1 MPYNI
6 VETLKTRNTMN
17 TLTII
22 LLIYVILDI
31 ISNLILIN
39 LMKRKGIRLTDLA
52 NRLRWLCEK
61 KEPITEDE
69 EWDEYD
75 DYDFIRNADENDVD
89 DQGYGY

>member
-1 MPYNI
+1 MS
-6 VETLKTRNTMN
+6 

-31 ISNLILIN
+31 ISNLILVT

-52 NRLRWLCEK
+52 NRLRWLCKK

-69 EWDEYD
+69 DEDWYEYD

>member
-1 MPYNI
+1 
-6 VETLKTRNTMN
+6 MN

-22 LLIYVILDI
+22 LLIYVIIDI
-31 ISNLILIN
+31 ISNLILIT

-52 NRLRWLCEK
+52 NRLRWLCK
-61 KEPITEDE
+61 KEVPITEDE
-69 EWDEYD
+69 DWDEYD

>member
-1 MPYNI
+1 
-6 VETLKTRNTMN
+6 MN

-31 ISNLILIN
+31 ISNLILIT

-52 NRLRWLCEK
+52 YRLRWFFK
-61 KEPITEDE
+61 KEEPTEDE
-69 EWDEYD
+69 DEDWDEYD

>member
-1 MPYNI
+1 MS
-6 VETLKTRNTMN
+6 

-22 LLIYVILDI
+22 LFIYVILDI
-31 ISNLILIN
+31 ISNLILIT

-61 KEPITEDE
+61 EEPITEDE

-75 DYDFIRNADENDVD
+75 DYDFLRNADENDVD

>member
-1 MPYNI
+1 MS
-6 VETLKTRNTMN
+6 

-31 ISNLILIN
+31 ISNLILIT

-52 NRLRWLCEK
+52 NRLRWLFK
-61 KEPITEDE
+61 KEEPITEDE
-69 EWDEYD
+69 D
-75 DYDFIRNADENDVD
+75 ID

>member
-1 MPYNI
+1 
-6 VETLKTRNTMN
+6 MN

-31 ISNLILIN
+31 ISNLILIT

-52 NRLRWLCEK
+52 YRLRWFCK
-61 KEPITEDE
+61 KEEPITKDED
-69 EWDEYD
+69 WDEYD
-75 DYDFIRNADENDVD
+75 DYDVD

>member
-17 TLTII
+17 AFTII

-31 ISNLILIN
+31 ISNLILIT

-61 KEPITEDE
+61 EEPITDIED
-69 EWDEYD
+69 WNGYD
-75 DYDFIRNADENDVD
+75 DYDFIHNDID

>member
-1 MPYNI
+1 
-6 VETLKTRNTMN
+6 MN

-31 ISNLILIN
+31 ISNLILIT

-52 NRLRWLCEK
+52 YRLRWLCK
-61 KEPITEDE
+61 KEEPITEGEDE

-75 DYDFIRNADENDVD
+75 DYDFIRNVDENDVD

>member
-1 MPYNI
+1 
-6 VETLKTRNTMN
+6 MN

-61 KEPITEDE
+61 EEPITDIED
-69 EWDEYD
+69 WNGYD
-75 DYDFIRNADENDVD
+75 DYDFIHNDID

>member
-1 MPYNI
+1 
-6 VETLKTRNTMN
+6 MN

-31 ISNLILIN
+31 ISNLILIT

-61 KEPITEDE
+61 EEPITDIED
-69 EWDEYD
+69 WNGYD
-75 DYDFIRNADENDVD
+75 DYDFIHNDID

>member
-1 MPYNI
+1 MS
-6 VETLKTRNTMN
+6 

-31 ISNLILIN
+31 ISDLIIIA

-52 NRLRWLCEK
+52 WRLKWLFK
-61 KEPITEDE
+61 KDEPTEGE
-69 EWDEYD
+69 
-75 DYDFIRNADENDVD
+75 DYFYDENEVE

>member
-1 MPYNI
+1 MS
-6 VETLKTRNTMN
+6 

-52 NRLRWLCEK
+52 NRLRWLCK
-61 KEPITEDE
+61 KEEPITEDE
-69 EWDEYD
+69 DWDEYN

>member
-1 MPYNI
+1 MS
-6 VETLKTRNTMN
+6 

-31 ISNLILIN
+31 ISNLILIT

-52 NRLRWLCEK
+52 NRLRWLCK
-61 KEPITEDE
+61 KEKPTEDE

-75 DYDFIRNADENDVD
+75 DYDFLRNADENDVD
-89 DQGYGY
+89 DQGYGHKDIESEYEEIRG

>member
-1 MPYNI
+1 
-6 VETLKTRNTMN
+6 MN
-17 TLTII
+17 TFTII

-61 KEPITEDE
+61 EEPITKDED
-69 EWDEYD
+69 WDEYD
-75 DYDFIRNADENDVD
+75 DYDFLRNADENDVD

>member
-1 MPYNI
+1 MS
-6 VETLKTRNTMN
+6 

-31 ISNLILIN
+31 ISNLILIT

-61 KEPITEDE
+61 EEPITDIED
-69 EWDEYD
+69 WNGYD
-75 DYDFIRNADENDVD
+75 DYDFIHNDID

>member
-1 MPYNI
+1 
-6 VETLKTRNTMN
+6 MN

-31 ISNLILIN
+31 ISNLILIT

-52 NRLRWLCEK
+52 NRLRWLCK
-61 KEPITEDE
+61 KEEPITEDE
-69 EWDEYD
+69 DWDEYD

>member
-1 MPYNI
+1 
-6 VETLKTRNTMN
+6 MN

-31 ISNLILIN
+31 ISNLILIT

-52 NRLRWLCEK
+52 YRLRWLCK
-61 KEPITEDE
+61 KEEPITDIED
-69 EWDEYD
+69 WNGYD
-75 DYDFIRNADENDVD
+75 DYDFILNVDENDVD

>member
-1 MPYNI
+1 MS
-6 VETLKTRNTMN
+6 

-22 LLIYVILDI
+22 LFIYVILDI
-31 ISNLILIN
+31 ISNLILIT

-52 NRLRWLCEK
+52 NRLRWLCK
-61 KEPITEDE
+61 KEEPITEDE

-75 DYDFIRNADENDVD
+75 DYDFLRNADENDVD

>member
-1 MPYNI
+1 MS
-6 VETLKTRNTMN
+6 

-31 ISNLILIN
+31 ISNLILVT

-52 NRLRWLCEK
+52 NRLRWLCK
-61 KEPITEDE
+61 KEEPITEDE
-69 EWDEYD
+69 DEDWYEYD

>member
-1 MPYNI
+1 
-6 VETLKTRNTMN
+6 MN

-52 NRLRWLCEK
+52 NRLRWLCK
-61 KEPITEDE
+61 KEEPITEDE
-69 EWDEYD
+69 DWDEYD
-75 DYDFIRNADENDVD
+75 DYDFIRNVDENDVD